1 MKGGASEREGK
12 GRLLPPP
19 CLPQIKKFG
28 GRGRITRFGYSQIES
43 GGGDKRLT

>member
-12 GRLLPPP
+12 GSLLPPP

-28 GRGRITRFGYSQIES
+28 GGDRITRFGYNQIEFK
-43 GGGDKRLT
+43 GGDKRLT